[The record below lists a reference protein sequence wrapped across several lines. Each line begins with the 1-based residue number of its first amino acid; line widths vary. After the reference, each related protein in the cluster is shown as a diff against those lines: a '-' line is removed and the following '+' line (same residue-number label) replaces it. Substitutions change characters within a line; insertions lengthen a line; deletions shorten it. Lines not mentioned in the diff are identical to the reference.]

1 MTDTA
6 DIKKQVPYVVEQL
19 SDESLAPDDAVLQA
33 QGHRPELARS
43 FSWVGA
49 IGLSFSIANSWLGY
63 GATFGTPL
71 AYGGGPTVLFGVMI
85 AAVAQ
90 WIVLLGL
97 AELCSALPSSGRRYD
112 YLTKTTF
119 TLSITGLILVLIA
132 VLASGRG
139 HYHPEVLTTFQGT
152 SGWDTAPAW
161 LLSITMGQYCYAAIG
176 AVTHIAEEMPQ
187 PGRRIPLVINLGVLV
202 GVMTAVPWVTVML
215 CGIQDIDA
223 VHKAFIPSM
232 EVYYQAT
239 GSFGNGLADSAWN
252 AWIGNMANA
261 NELLGLLH
269 GLYGVGAVLSP
280 LVATSLITEAK
291 VPWYYFYYIM
301 IGCAAIELAFCLF
314 VFWDSTA
321 AALREATTQED
332 GPGGGLREAL
342 FTKRSAWVTWI
353 CAFFLLGYV
362 GIEVALGGWIVTFMM
377 RVRHGADFASGMVAT
392 GFWLGIACG
401 RVVLGFITPRIGE
414 KMAIIVYS
422 LFAIACG
429 LILWLVPNFYAS
441 AVAVSF
447 QGFFLGPFFPAAVI
461 VATKLLPRS
470 LHVSAIGF
478 AAAFGGGGAAVLPFV
493 VGAIAQARGVQVLQ
507 PFIIGLSAGIL
518 LLWLGLPRLPKKV
531 DEEQHRTSDV

>member
-6 DIKKQVPYVVEQL
+6 DIKNQLPYEVEKL

-97 AELCSALPSSGRRYD
+97 AELCSGQYHFTYILAPPKYKKFAAYTVGITNVIAWWVSAASGIIYTGISAFGIAVFWYPDFQHERWQIYLCYVLVVTLTCKAPRRYD

-119 TLSITGLILVLIA
+119 TLSITGLIIVLIA

-139 HYHPEVLTTFQGT
+139 RYHPEILTTFQGT

-187 PGRRIPLVINLGVLV
+187 PGRRIPLVMYDRPQINVDILLTVGSNLGVLV

-215 CGIQDIDA
+215 CGIHDIDA

-239 GSFGNGLADSAWN
+239 GSKVGATALQAFMTFLYWSKSVSFACGPSQWITSSRIAWAFSRDVCFQAQPRIKNGLPFSHYWN
-252 AWIGNMANA
+252 FIDPKFNIPVRTTF
-261 NELLGLLH
+261 LSVSFCL
-269 GLYGVGAVLSP
+269 LYGLVYIASSTAFNCIVNMSILFLNISFTVPQAILATVGRDKLPVRAFNLGRWGYAVNIFSTVWLTFSGILFCFPTKLPATAGSMNYGSAVL
-280 LVATSLITEAK
+280 VGVYILI
-291 VPWYYFYYIM
+291 M
-301 IGCAAIELAFCLF
+301 
-314 VFWDSTA
+314 
-321 AALREATTQED
+321 
-332 GPGGGLREAL
+332 
-342 FTKRSAWVTWI
+342 
-353 CAFFLLGYV
+353 
-362 GIEVALGGWIVTFMM
+362 
-377 RVRHGADFASGMVAT
+377 
-392 GFWLGIACG
+392 
-401 RVVLGFITPRIGE
+401 
-414 KMAIIVYS
+414 
-422 LFAIACG
+422 
-429 LILWLVPNFYAS
+429 
-441 AVAVSF
+441 
-447 QGFFLGPFFPAAVI
+447 
-461 VATKLLPRS
+461 
-470 LHVSAIGF
+470 
-478 AAAFGGGGAAVLPFV
+478 
-493 VGAIAQARGVQVLQ
+493 
-507 PFIIGLSAGIL
+507 
-518 LLWLGLPRLPKKV
+518 LLWLERKNKFTGPKINWDALNMSNKLA
-531 DEEQHRTSDV
+531 